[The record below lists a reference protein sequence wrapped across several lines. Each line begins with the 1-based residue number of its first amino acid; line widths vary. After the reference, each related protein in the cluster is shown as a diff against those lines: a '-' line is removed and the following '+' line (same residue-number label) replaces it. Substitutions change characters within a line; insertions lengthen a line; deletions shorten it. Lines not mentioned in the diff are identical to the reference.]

1 MAESPDKVRRVL
13 HMKLRA
19 VGDPQQMLALLQGAT
34 PFYRAFGTSQ
44 VRILKNVDDPAQFL
58 VEFVY
63 EADAGLE
70 LNRQKVASDPMLRS
84 FLTGWKQMLAGSADM
99 DVYEDMS
106 G

>member
-1 MAESPDKVRRVL
+1 MAESPNNVRRVL

-19 VGDPQQMLALLQGAT
+19 IGDPQQMLSLMQGAT
-34 PFYRAFGTSQ
+34 PFYRALGTSK

-58 VEFVY
+58 VEIAY

-70 LNRQKVASDPMLRS
+70 LNRQKVASDPMMRG

-99 DVYEDMS
+99 DVYEDVT